1 MQTSDTDDG
10 DRGVS
15 EGIVRDGDQ
24 RRWKER
30 RHHFYSRFCGGAL
43 AFCLLMIVGLMLL
56 LAVKGVSFFWPK
68 DIHELTLS
76 DGSRVYGEFQ
86 ESKEVLGENAGDES
100 HFDVKYKIANRDIEN
115 LDFRWIPEK
124 EIQKD
129 ELPPDLLRL
138 ERQEYGDFLGRIL
151 ELRIGQKVMKGDAS
165 SLLPELR
172 RAMAAKASLR
182 KEILAVERGQVDPL
196 NERIRE
202 HKLEIRKLKLRGK
215 QTPQMESRRQEL
227 ESEIAEL
234 QKQSEALSLR
244 TRERTEAGRQD
255 SVLMETAEKKTHSI
269 SMMDVLSVQQPNRM
283 SVWAKTGALFGN
295 LWSFV
300 WDEPRESNTEGGIF
314 PAIFGTVLLVFLM
327 TFFVTPFGVLAAIYL
342 REYAK
347 EGPLVRAVRIAI
359 FNLAGVPSIVFGVFG
374 LGFFVYLIGGT
385 LDQLFYPEALP
396 TPTYGTGGI
405 LWASLTL
412 ALLTVP
418 VVIVATEEALSAVPS
433 EVRQGAYALGSTKF
447 ETLWRIIVPASLP
460 GIITGVI
467 LAIAR
472 AAGEVAPLMLVGVV
486 KLAPSLVDGQF
497 PYLHLDR
504 KFMHLGFHIY
514 DLGFQS
520 PNVEATKPLVYA
532 TAFLLVMIVLVM
544 NLVAIYYRNRLRERY
559 ASSSI

>member
-1 MQTSDTDDG
+1 
-10 DRGVS
+10 
-15 EGIVRDGDQ
+15 
-24 RRWKER
+24 
-30 RHHFYSRFCGGAL
+30 
-43 AFCLLMIVGLMLL
+43 MIVGLTLL

-86 ESKEVLGENAGDES
+86 ESKEVLGENAGDEG
-100 HFDVKYKIANRDIEN
+100 HFDVKYKIANRDIED
-115 LDFRWIPEK
+115 LDFRWIPAK
-124 EIQKD
+124 EIRKD

-151 ELRIGQKVMKGDAS
+151 ELRVGKEVLKGDVSA
-165 SLLPELR
+165 LLPVLR
-172 RAMAAKASLR
+172 KAMAAKARLR
-182 KEILAVERGQVDPL
+182 KAILAIERGQVDPL

-215 QTPQMESRRQEL
+215 QTPEMESRRQEL

-234 QKQSEALSLR
+234 QKESEALGLR
-244 TRERTEAGRQD
+244 TRQQTEAGRQD
-255 SVLMETAEKKTHSI
+255 SVIMETAGKKDHSI
-269 SMMDVLSVQQPNRM
+269 SIMDVLSVQQPNRM

-374 LGFFVYLIGGT
+374 LGFFVYLIGGSI
-385 LDQLFYPEALP
+385 DQLFYPEALP

-433 EVRQGAYALGSTKF
+433 EVRHGAYALGSTKF

-559 ASSSI
+559 ASSSV